1 MTLEDAVLQAGG
13 LLESASM
20 VRVDVSRRIKAPNS
34 TEEAPVEAE
43 LFTFALKDGL
53 VVEEILDLSLSLFD
67 EIKVRRSPG
76 YSEQQRCCG
85 EGRGTLPGS
94 VCQTFIK

>member
-43 LFTFALKDGL
+43 LFYICFEGWLG
-53 VVEEILDLSLSLFD
+53 
-67 EIKVRRSPG
+67 
-76 YSEQQRCCG
+76 
-85 EGRGTLPGS
+85 GRGDPG
-94 VCQTFIK
+94 FILEPF